1 LFLKKI
7 PACGIVVEE
16 DAMRR
21 SEINAIIRDM
31 DTFIKQQ
38 GFYLPPFAYWTPEE
52 WKEKGEEAGE
62 IVERQLG
69 WDITDFGLGN
79 YRKMGL
85 FLFTIRNGS
94 PEDLQTGQGKLY
106 AEKILIADMDQANP
120 MHFHWKK
127 AEDIINRGGGKLAI
141 QVYNSTEN
149 GDLADTEVRIS
160 TDGVER
166 VVKPGAAI
174 ILGRGESI
182 TLPSGLYHKFWSVES
197 RVLIGEVST
206 VNDDNTD
213 NRFHKP
219 MGRFPEIEE
228 DEPPGHLLCTDYP
241 KYYNPR

>member
-1 LFLKKI
+1 
-7 PACGIVVEE
+7 
-16 DAMRR
+16 MRR
-21 SEINAIIRDM
+21 SEINTIM
-31 DTFIKQQ
+31 HDTDAFMKQQ

-52 WKEKGEEAGE
+52 WKERGKEARE

-94 PEDLQTGQGKLY
+94 LEDLKMGKGKLY
-106 AEKILIADMDQANP
+106 AEKVLITDVDQVTP

-127 AEDIINRGGGKLAI
+127 VEDIINRGGGKLAI
-141 QVYNSTEN
+141 QVFNSTEN
-149 GDLADTEVRIS
+149 GDLDDTEVHIS

-166 VVKPGAAI
+166 VVKPGATI

-182 TLPSGLYHKFWSVES
+182 TLPVGQYHKFWAVES
-197 RVLIGEVST
+197 RVLIGEVSM

-213 NRFHKP
+213 NRFHQP
-219 MGRFPEIEE
+219 MGRFPDIEE
-228 DEPPGHLLCTDYP
+228 DEPPSHLLCTDYP